1 MYLSTYQL
9 SKKKERS
16 FFLSLFII
24 SIIIRIPV
32 VLITGDTSLENEWA
46 ILVNNL
52 INHKILAYNYSN
64 SKTTQ
69 KILKKR

>member
-9 SKKKERS
+9 SKKKERL
-16 FFLSLFII
+16 FLLSLFTI

-52 INHKILAYNYSN
+52 INHKILN
-64 SKTTQ
+64 SKK
-69 KILKKR
+69 KINSKNN